1 VLKVISSRFGFNN
14 RQSVYLNRKRIKIR
28 NTVQDNLN
36 KGKYHNETVNCYVC
50 NSRFEDHELLS
61 EKERH
66 GLELQCV
73 ICKGCGLVFT
83 NPRMD
88 KDSFGD
94 FYTKFYRDLYNYN
107 LGENNL
113 DSLHKSNYENGKF
126 VHQFVKPF
134 IKDQSKVLEIGCANG
149 GLLKFFKEQ
158 GHSVTGLDLG
168 EAEVVYGRDK
178 FGLNLIHKSIDDFV
192 SNEKQDLIIMI
203 HVIEHLIEPEITM
216 NKINQNL
223 IDSGLLYISC
233 PDIDILPSGLI
244 YKSDWLTLMQNAH
257 TINFNKISITNLLKK
272 YGFEVIYFE
281 PGMNLIARKTS
292 NNDPEYTNNYIH
304 TLSTIKQA
312 ESNFQKRV
320 LQNRF
325 RNLLEINGFFAFL
338 IYASGPINSILIKL
352 RIQKYIKLILKF
364 FYRYI

>member
-1 VLKVISSRFGFNN
+1 
-14 RQSVYLNRKRIKIR
+14 
-28 NTVQDNLN
+28 
-36 KGKYHNETVNCYVC
+36 VC
-50 NSRFEDHELLS
+50 NSRFEEHEIIS

-73 ICKGCGLVFT
+73 ICKSCGLVFT

-126 VHQFVKPF
+126 VHEFVKPF
-134 IKDQSKVLEIGCANG
+134 IKNQSKVLEIGCANG
-149 GLLKFFKEQ
+149 GLLKFFREQ
-158 GHSVTGLDLG
+158 GHFVTGLDLG
-168 EAEVVYGRDK
+168 EAEVIYGKDK
-178 FGLNLIHKSIDDFV
+178 FGLNLIHKSIDDFE
-192 SNEKQDLIIMI
+192 SEEKQDLIIMI

-223 IDSGLLYISC
+223 SESGLLYISC
-233 PDIDILPSGLI
+233 PDIDVLPNGLI

-257 TINFNKISITNLLKK
+257 TINFDKWSITNLLNK
-272 YGFEVIYFE
+272 YGFEVVYFE
-281 PGMNLIARKTS
+281 PGMNLIAKKANKS
-292 NNDPEYTNNYIH
+292 NTEFKHNYIN

-312 ESNFQKRV
+312 ESNFQKRAM
-320 LQNRF
+320 QNKI
-325 RNLLEINGFFAFL
+325 RNLLETNGVFAFL
-338 IYASGPINSILIKL
+338 IYVSGPINTILVKL
-352 RIQKYIKLILKF
+352 RIQRHIKSILKF
-364 FYRYI
+364 FYKFI

>member
-1 VLKVISSRFGFNN
+1 MISSRFGFNN
-14 RQSVYLNRKRIKIR
+14 KQSVYLNRKRIKIR
-28 NTVQDNLN
+28 NIIQDNLN
-36 KGKYHNETVNCYVC
+36 NNKYNNETVNCYVC
-50 NSRFEDHELLS
+50 NSRLEEHEIIS

-73 ICKGCGLVFT
+73 ICKSCGLVFT

-126 VHQFVKPF
+126 VYEFVKPF
-134 IKDQSKVLEIGCANG
+134 IKNQSKVLEIGCANG
-149 GLLKFFKEQ
+149 GLLKFFREQ
-158 GHSVTGLDLG
+158 GHFVTGLDLG
-168 EAEVVYGRDK
+168 EAEVMYGKDK
-178 FGLNLIHKSIDDFV
+178 FGLNLIHKSIDDFE
-192 SNEKQDLIIMI
+192 SDEKQDLIIMI

-223 IDSGLLYISC
+223 NESGLLYISC
-233 PDIDILPSGLI
+233 PDIDVLPNGLI

-257 TINFNKISITNLLKK
+257 TINFDKLSITNLLNK
-272 YGFEVIYFE
+272 YGFEVVYIE
-281 PGMNLIARKTS
+281 PGMNLIAKKTNKS
-292 NNDPEYTNNYIH
+292 NCEFKNNYIN

-312 ESNFQKRV
+312 ESNFQKRAM
-320 LQNRF
+320 QNKI
-325 RNLLEINGFFAFL
+325 RNLLETNGVFAFL
-338 IYASGPINSILIKL
+338 IYVSGPINTVLVKL
-352 RIQKYIKLILKF
+352 RIQRYIKSILKF
-364 FYRYI
+364 FYKFI

>member
-14 RQSVYLNRKRIKIR
+14 SQSVYLNRKRIKIR
-28 NTVQDNLN
+28 NIVQDNLN
-36 KGKYHNETVNCYVC
+36 AGKYHNETVNCYVC

-73 ICKGCGLVFT
+73 ICKRCGLVFT

-113 DSLHKSNYENGKF
+113 DSLHNSNYENGKF
-126 VHQFVKPF
+126 VHEFVKPF
-134 IKDQSKVLEIGCANG
+134 IKNQSKVLEIGCANG
-149 GLLKFFKEQ
+149 GLLKFFREQ
-158 GHSVTGLDLG
+158 GHFVTGLDLG
-168 EAEVVYGRDK
+168 EAEVIYGKDK
-178 FGLNLIHKSIDDFV
+178 FGLNLIHKSIDDFE
-192 SNEKQDLIIMI
+192 SDEKQDLIIMI

-223 IDSGLLYISC
+223 SESGLLYISC
-233 PDIDILPSGLI
+233 PDIDILPNGLI

-257 TINFNKISITNLLKK
+257 TINFDKLSITNLLNK

-281 PGMNLIARKTS
+281 PGMNLIAKKTNKS
-292 NNDPEYTNNYIH
+292 NTEFKNNYIN

-312 ESNFQKRV
+312 ESNFQKRAM
-320 LQNRF
+320 QNRI
-325 RNLLEINGFFAFL
+325 RNLLETNGVFAFL
-338 IYASGPINSILIKL
+338 IYVSGPINTVLVKL
-352 RIQKYIKLILKF
+352 RIQRYIKSILKF
-364 FYRYI
+364 FYKFI